1 MTLLLW
7 MRFVVLLPLAALAA
21 FLVWAVVTNRD

>member
-1 MTLLLW
+1 MTFLLW
-7 MRFVVLLPLAALAA
+7 MRVVLLLPLGALAA